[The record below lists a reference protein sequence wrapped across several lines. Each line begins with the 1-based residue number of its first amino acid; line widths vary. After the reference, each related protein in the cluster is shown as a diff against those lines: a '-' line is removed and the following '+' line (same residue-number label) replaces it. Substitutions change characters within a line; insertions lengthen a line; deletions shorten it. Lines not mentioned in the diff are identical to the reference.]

1 MADDTEN
8 NQTDETDEQ
17 ETGEQ
22 DETQPAE
29 AQSSGSSGVP
39 HWLWGQK
46 PWDAFKTFAIL
57 FSFALNLTLV
67 IILLAVAG
75 LIIPI
80 VNDIVEPI
88 VSGLNDSFVEMSEAT
103 IEQEITI
110 DTTMPI
116 SFTLP
121 LEQSTVVILTEDVPL
136 TVPAHFLLPGGGGE
150 INGVVTIIMP
160 AGLPLPVAM
169 SMEVPV
175 NQTIPVSMKVPV
187 EIPLAE
193 TELGGPFFK
202 LRALFGPLN
211 DMLKN
216 LPSSNEEVGERV
228 KQVIIEPPAEE

>member
-1 MADDTEN
+1 MAEDNEN
-8 NQTDETDEQ
+8 TQDAENAAHDEAQTVEE
-17 ETGEQ
+17 
-22 DETQPAE
+22 
-29 AQSSGSSGVP
+29 QSSGGGALP
-39 HWLWGQK
+39 RWLWGQK

-88 VSGLNDSFVEMSEAT
+88 VGGLNDSFVEMSEAT
-103 IEQEITI
+103 IEQDITI

-136 TVPAHFLLPGGGGE
+136 SVPAKFILPGGGGQ
-150 INGVVTIIMP
+150 INGQVTIVMP
-160 AGLPLPVAM
+160 TGLQLPVAM
-169 SMEVPV
+169 NMEVPV
-175 NQTIPVSMKVPV
+175 DQTIPVSMVVPV
-187 EIPLAE
+187 EIPLDK

-211 DMLKN
+211 DMIKN

-228 KQVIIEPPAEE
+228 KQIIIEPPAEE